1 MVLLTYTTVVALIAA
16 FAEATPLSVGATAQ
30 LGPSSLME
38 KINIPSQWKS
48 SGTPHPNVMMKMQIG
63 LKQKNMGGLQ
73 KKLLDIS
80 DPKSANYG
88 KWLSKDELEAF
99 TSPSEE
105 SVKSVKTWLSSFG
118 IKDSAMNQPTPDWLE
133 VNVPISQAEKM
144 LNSKYEMY
152 TNGATG
158 QSMARTTQYSIP
170 KALHDHVDTIQPTT
184 SFHRHMGAQ
193 VDKNFKSDSGK
204 TKRQSGCNSQ
214 HITPSCIRSY
224 YNVDYTAKG
233 KASLAVTGFIEY
245 SASHNDAAQYLSQY
259 QPAAK
264 GTNFKDVSIA
274 GFTNN
279 PNDATLEGNLDTQ
292 IALSVGYPNPVSYLA
307 VGPVTGNP
315 NTEPFG
321 DELVNFGNYLNSASS
336 PPTSVSTSYG
346 QEEQG
351 LTSNYLD
358 RICNEFMK
366 AGSRGVS
373 IFFSSGDFGVGG
385 NGEQNCNQGFYALFP
400 ASCPYITSVGST
412 QFSNGGEIAATFD
425 RGGSTGGGYSWY
437 FNAPTWQSNDTSSYA
452 RNNLDS
458 SYDGYYNANGR
469 GYPDVAL
476 IGEYYDIVIN
486 GGVESGVYGTSASS
500 PAWASLVSLIN
511 DQRISQG
518 KSTLGFLNP
527 LLYSKGRSAFKD
539 ITAGNNRGCGT
550 YGFPAAQGWDPTTGL
565 GTPNFSKLRQAL
577 Q

>member
-1 MVLLTYTTVVALIAA
+1 MVLLSYATVVALIAA
-16 FAEATPLSVGATAQ
+16 FAEASPLSVGASVQ
-30 LGPSSLME
+30 LGPSSIME

-48 SGTPHPNVMMKMQIG
+48 SGTPHPRALMKMQIG
-63 LKQKNMGGLQ
+63 LKQKDMSGLQ
-73 KKLLDIS
+73 KKLMDVS

-88 KWLSKDELEAF
+88 KWLSKEELEAF
-99 TSPSEE
+99 TAPSED

-118 IKDSAMNQPTPDWLE
+118 IKDSDINQPTPDWLE
-133 VNVPISQAEKM
+133 VNVPISQAESM
-144 LNSKYEMY
+144 LKSKYELY
-152 TNGATG
+152 TNAATG

-170 KALHDHVDTIQPTT
+170 KTLHEHVDTIQPTT
-184 SFHRHMGAQ
+184 SFHRHIGAK
-193 VDKNFKSDSGK
+193 VNKDIKPESGV

-224 YNVDYTAKG
+224 YNVDYTSKG

-259 QPAAK
+259 QTSAK
-264 GTNFKDVSIA
+264 GSNFKDVSIA
-274 GFTNN
+274 GFTNDPNN
-279 PNDATLEGNLDTQ
+279 PTLEGNLDTQ

-315 NTEPFG
+315 QTEPFG
-321 DELVNFGNYLNSASS
+321 DELINFGNYLNSASS

-351 LTSNYLD
+351 LSSNYLD

-385 NGEQNCNQGFYALFP
+385 NNEGNCNQGFYALFP
-400 ASCPYITSVGST
+400 ASCPYVTAVGST
-412 QFSNGGEIAATFD
+412 QFSNGGEVAAYFD
-425 RGGSTGGGYSWY
+425 KGGSTGGGYSWH
-437 FNAPTWQSNDTSSYA
+437 FSAPSWQSNDTSAYA
-452 RNNLDS
+452 NSLTSD
-458 SYDGYYNANGR
+458 YQGYFNPSGR

-486 GGVESGVYGTSASS
+486 GAVEPGVYGTSASS

-518 KSTLGFLNP
+518 KSSLGFLNP
-527 LLYSKGRSAFKD
+527 LLYSKGRSAFND
-539 ITAGNNRGCGT
+539 ITVGNNRGCGT
-550 YGFPAAQGWDPTTGL
+550 YGFPAASGWDPTTGL
-565 GTPNFSKLRQAL
+565 GTPNFSKLRQSL
-577 Q
+577 P